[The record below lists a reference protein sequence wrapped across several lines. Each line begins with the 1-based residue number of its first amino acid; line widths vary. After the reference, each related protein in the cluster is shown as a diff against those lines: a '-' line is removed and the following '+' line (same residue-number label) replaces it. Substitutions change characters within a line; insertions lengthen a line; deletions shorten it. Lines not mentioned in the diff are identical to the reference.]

1 MIMGRAAHVLAVRGA
16 MVAMLAVFAVLALG
30 GAACAS
36 PSDANEPDTEH
47 GDDAL
52 GGGKAANATQFPA
65 TVYLKSGCTAT
76 KVAPKR
82 LLTAAHCV
90 LDPATVS
97 IRFPK
102 GSKIDV
108 ARDPAKGYAAFEIAD
123 VHVHPTWLKAC
134 EDAYCAASSVTAKL
148 DAADVAVLE
157 LTTDLADVPL
167 APIAAA
173 PLAAGE
179 RVTVLGFGCTSG
191 VLVPDARSA
200 ISLKYAETRLVP
212 ADRAVHDG
220 SPVLAADVAQVAA
233 SYSLTAGPGAARAK
247 AGLCPGDSGGP
258 LYAMRDG
265 ALVVVGVN
273 SNYTLGPEAKDDVG
287 LPITNW
293 HTRLDDA
300 SRHGVGAWLRSVGVP
315 TAAPSSTK

>member
-1 MIMGRAAHVLAVRGA
+1 MIVGRALHALVLLGA
-16 MVAMLAVFAVLALG
+16 AMAALG

-36 PSDANEPDTEH
+36 PSDASDADAEQ

-52 GGGKAANATQFPA
+52 VGGKAASATQFPA

-102 GSKIDV
+102 GSRIEV
-108 ARDPAKGYAAFEIAD
+108 AHDPAKGYAD
-123 VHVHPTWLKAC
+123 VEVAAVDVHPTWLKAC
-134 EDAYCAASSVTAKL
+134 EDAYCAASSVTARL
-148 DAADVAVLE
+148 DAADVAVIE
-157 LTTDLADVPL
+157 LATDLDDVPV
-167 APIAAA
+167 ASVAAA

-179 RVTVLGFGCTSG
+179 RVTVLGFGCTAG
-191 VLVPDARSA
+191 VLVPDARDA
-200 ISLKYAETRLVP
+200 VSLKYAETRLVP
-212 ADRAVHDG
+212 AERAVHDG
-220 SPVLAADVAQVAA
+220 SAVLAGDVAQVAGI
-233 SYSLTAGPGAARAK
+233 YSLTAGPGAARAR

-258 LYAMRDG
+258 LYAKRDG

-273 SNYTLGPEAKDDVG
+273 SNYTLGPEAQDDVG

-300 SRHGVGAWLRSVGVP
+300 SRHGVSAWLRSVGV
-315 TAAPSSTK
+315 STN

>member
-1 MIMGRAAHVLAVRGA
+1 MIMGRSLHALVLLGA
-16 MVAMLAVFAVLALG
+16 MAALG
-30 GAACAS
+30 GVACAA
-36 PSDANEPDTEH
+36 PSDASEPDAEQ

-52 GGGKAANATQFPA
+52 IGGKAASATQFPA

-102 GSKIDV
+102 GSKISI
-108 ARDPAKGYAAFEIAD
+108 AHEPGKGYADVEVAAVD
-123 VHVHPTWLKAC
+123 VHPAWLKAC
-134 EDAYCAASSVTAKL
+134 EDAYCAASSVTARL
-148 DAADVAVLE
+148 DAADVAVIE
-157 LTTDLADVPL
+157 LATDLVDVPV
-167 APIAAA
+167 AAVASA

-191 VLVPDARSA
+191 ALVPDTRDALT
-200 ISLKYAETRLVP
+200 LKYAETRLVP

-220 SPVLAADVAQVAA
+220 SSVLATDVLQVAGI
-233 SYSLTAGPGAARAK
+233 YSLTAGPGAARSK

-258 LYAMRDG
+258 LYAKRDG

-273 SNYTLGPEAKDDVG
+273 SNYTLGPEAKDSVG

-300 SRHGVGAWLRSVGVP
+300 SRHGVGAWLKAVGV
-315 TAAPSSTK
+315 TVK

>member
-1 MIMGRAAHVLAVRGA
+1 MIAMRRGDAHALRLLLAGA
-16 MVAMLAVFAVLALG
+16 MLALG

-36 PSDANEPDTEH
+36 PSDATEPDSEQ

-52 GGGKAANATQFPA
+52 VGGQAATLGQFPA

-102 GSKIDV
+102 GSKISV
-108 ARDPAKGYAAFEIAD
+108 TRDPAKGYVDVEIAD
-123 VHVHPTWLKAC
+123 ALVHPTWLKAC
-134 EDAYCAASSVTAKL
+134 EDAYCAASSVTARL

-157 LTTDLADVPL
+157 LATDLDDVPV
-167 APIAAA
+167 APVAAA

-179 RVTVLGFGCTSG
+179 RVTVLGYGCTVG
-191 VLVPDARSA
+191 VLVPDDRAA
-200 ISLKYAETRLVP
+200 ISLKYAETTLVP

-220 SPVLAADVAQVAA
+220 SAVLASDVAQVAGI
-233 SYSLTAGPGAARAK
+233 YSLTAGPGAAKAN

-258 LYAMRDG
+258 LYAKRDG

-273 SNYTLGPEAKDDVG
+273 SNYTLGPEANDEVG

-300 SRHGVGAWLRSVGVP
+300 SRHSVAAWLRSVGVP
-315 TAAPSSTK
+315 TIPPPSAN